1 MSTVE
6 EIQRDIDILQKDIS
20 ELVKMRAPTCVA
32 YDDLDELY
40 DELEQAK
47 QNEEVRHGSV

>member
-1 MSTVE
+1 MRTAE
-6 EIQRDIDILQKDIS
+6 EIQRDIDIVRKDIS
-20 ELVKMRAPTCVA
+20 ALVKMRALTCVV

-47 QNEEVRHGSV
+47 RNEEVRHASI

>member
-1 MSTVE
+1 MRTVE
-6 EIQRDIDILQKDIS
+6 EIQRDIDIVQKDIS